1 MRQGLRADLDK
12 FGVVR
17 QIFRQGYLRHRSLM
31 MEALLNPLKRSH
43 QIEKRLVV
51 LARDDAPVG
60 KAAAVHIGLDTKI
73 DLMILISST
82 QAICMQR
89 VDKPLGSAC
98 PLCGGKCLR
107 TPLPPADPA
116 DSTEERRGGQ
126 DDDSKFDKRW

>member
-1 MRQGLRADLDK
+1 
-12 FGVVR
+12 
-17 QIFRQGYLRHRSLM
+17 M

-73 DLMILISST
+73 DRMILISST
-82 QAICMQR
+82 QEICMQR
-89 VDKPLGSAC
+89 VDKSLVSEC

-107 TPLPPADPA
+107 NHLPPEDPA
-116 DSTEERRGGQ
+116 DSAGTALATPTQGGNLPHTHQRKQPSRRCPA
-126 DDDSKFDKRW
+126 